1 MFSSWSIIR
10 ISNDLIM
17 AVVIVLMVLAVLW
30 YLISEW
36 FEFIKNPDTRM
47 ITAVTTAVTLILLF
61 LIYHNPEVV
70 KSLLK

>member
-1 MFSSWSIIR
+1 
-10 ISNDLIM
+10 M